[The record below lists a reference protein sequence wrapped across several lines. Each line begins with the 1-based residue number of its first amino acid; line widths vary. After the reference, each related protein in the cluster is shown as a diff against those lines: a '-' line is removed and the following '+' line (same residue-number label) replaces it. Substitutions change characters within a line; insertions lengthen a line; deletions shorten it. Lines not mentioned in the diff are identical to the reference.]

1 MQRLGQMKYRLIDEK
16 QDEYIKA
23 YNAIVE
29 KYETTEWQK
38 DVGLSFHHILP
49 RAYFPEF
56 KDDSKN
62 WLYVPV
68 MEHIR
73 LHYLLWKHDWKYCA
87 AFWFCYVYFHK
98 IAATTSLTKNSYN
111 SNLMCENIVVIVKET
126 NYDNRKRTCRTRTQ

>member
-1 MQRLGQMKYRLIDEK
+1 MKYRLIDEK

-38 DVGLSFHHILP
+38 GVGLSFHHILP

-98 IAATTSLTKNSYN
+98 NHNYN
-111 SNLMCENIVVIVKET
+111 ITDEELVQLKLDMREYRRHSKGDKL
-126 NYDNRKRTCRTRTQ
+126 